1 MHKLT
6 RHINLTH
13 WLILSLVIID
23 LLFFGK
29 TDSSNVP
36 SFLLVIG
43 FLLLI
48 ITAYM
53 IVYSFLGVA
62 RLYGLPLKRKKRL
75 SAYIII
81 TFGLIFALQSMGELS
96 AKDILVIIPIAVI
109 GYIYTSYFKTDNQQI
124 E

>member
-1 MHKLT
+1 
-6 RHINLTH
+6 
-13 WLILSLVIID
+13 
-23 LLFFGK
+23 
-29 TDSSNVP
+29 
-36 SFLLVIG
+36 
-43 FLLLI
+43 
-48 ITAYM
+48 M